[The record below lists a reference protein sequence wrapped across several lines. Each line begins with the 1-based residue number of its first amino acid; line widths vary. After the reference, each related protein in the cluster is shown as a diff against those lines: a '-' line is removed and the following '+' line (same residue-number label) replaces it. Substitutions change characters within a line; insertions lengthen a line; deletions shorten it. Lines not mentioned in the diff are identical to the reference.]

1 MANSPRKPKDPTELA
16 LSAIEDALNVHDT
29 PREPVARRA
38 PVNDRVEAPRRGRA
52 PQVETDDTTR
62 STNRPIESETRDE
75 VAAPA
80 RLAANDDRESVG
92 QLLRALQRRPSRAPY
107 LVAWLFTACWGLAFA
122 GIALGVY
129 GSELSQIL
137 GQGKTS
143 IPVIAGLTAGLLAPI
158 ALFFFLAAMLSR
170 AQELRLVGQS
180 MAQIAVR
187 LAEPETIA
195 RDSVVS
201 VGQAVRREVAAIG
214 DGVERALAR
223 AGELEGMVNNEVASL
238 ERAYADNEVRMRGL
252 IDGIV
257 AQRETLVDHAEQV
270 RAAISNVHVDLS
282 HEIGAV
288 SDMVAEQVNEAAQR
302 ITDALAEK
310 GDHIARA
317 LQSSG
322 DNMIS
327 AVGDRGGDLLER
339 LEQASEITT
348 RAIDAASERMTTN
361 LTFKTSNIHGE
372 FAEIA
377 DNIRHMMASKLD
389 NVADEFSQ
397 KAISVIDNMQER
409 SSAINE
415 TLMQTSTSL
424 SENLLQTST
433 SVAESLA
440 ARVDEVN
447 NTLKATGDSLVL
459 DLTLR
464 GGDVVSKLEQTGA
477 SITDAINTGGARVTE
492 SFQSH
497 AEALTASVST
507 HGDSMRDLLAQRLAA
522 FEEMF
527 SNGGTELAERIS
539 RDSSTLGELISRH
552 LTEFDRTVKTYGGE
566 LVERIGLRTHEI
578 NETMR
583 DYIDGFDGRV
593 TAKASDVSTL
603 LDERLTRFQEALD
616 SRTQSL
622 NDALSSRVM
631 EIAKGVAEG
640 GSQVITAI
648 DERLGNINGA
658 ISEHTD
664 RMTAEIAS
672 KVQEIDR
679 ALGEQANIAAAN
691 FDQRIASFGQQANR
705 AASDFDQRI
714 ASFGQQADVAAQ
726 NFDQRLARFEQQT
739 GVAATTFDQRIA
751 RFEDILL
758 SRAEAVVSDI
768 EARGLAT
775 AGRFTA
781 VIQDINSNTHQ
792 AEQSISALA
801 GGAASE
807 MRNAASEMERSI
819 RAASSQAEQSLA
831 AMSSGTSSTLKQT
844 SAEVERSLLGVS
856 SQITRM
862 LDEKSGVLVSAI
874 GVKSSELTN
883 ELARITDQAANAIEA
898 KGLTYARSL
907 RDNSQDIAQKIND
920 ASEHAAVNIGK
931 AMRDL
936 EASAASSVESSRKTA
951 SQAVAEILETNGM
964 LRSDTTALFERLR
977 EANGL
982 LQEVLSGA
990 HSNLTSI
997 ESVLSTRVT
1006 EFVGAMNTL
1015 LERTGNTTTRMDDHI
1030 GGFYEVT
1037 GKVLENLTDLSSRF
1051 NQHGRDLAEATA
1063 LVETSNK
1070 RTENLI
1076 GDRRTAL
1083 ESMVETLD
1091 TRTGEIDSRLKMFNG
1106 LLDEALASAENRARD
1121 IARTIADS
1129 TAVGTRAIADQYQTV
1144 RDTAEEERR
1153 RTLDSLRQIYEHAT
1167 GDAQAMFQGATER
1180 FTEIVQSMKHMSGE
1194 MQRELDNT
1202 RHELRRGILELPQE
1216 TAESAAQMRR
1226 VIVDQIEALAELNR
1240 IVARHGREVDLAE
1253 PVAARRAP
1261 AREEAVAAGGNNSRT
1276 ENPRAPFVGNAPPM
1290 APSVRRQEPA
1300 AYAPPPAPTPQPQNS
1315 APNGQAN
1322 WLSDLLSRAS
1332 RDEAPATRGNARG
1345 EERPTRHTIESLD
1358 SLSVDIARMI
1368 DHDAAAELWERYNR
1382 GERNVFTRKLY
1393 TMQGQKAFDEVRRR
1407 YRADRE
1413 FKQTVD
1419 RYIGEF
1425 ERLLDEVSRD
1435 DRGQVVVRTYLTSET
1450 GKVYTMLAHAAGRIE

>member
-29 PREPVARRA
+29 PREPREPAVRRT
-38 PVNDRVEAPRRGRA
+38 PGNDRVEAPRRGRA
-52 PQVETDDTTR
+52 PQVEADDSR
-62 STNRPIESETRDE
+62 PLNRQNDSEVRED
-75 VAAPA
+75 VAAPS

-107 LVAWLFTACWGLAFA
+107 VIAWLFTICWGVAFA

-129 GSELSQIL
+129 GSELSDIL

-143 IPVIAGLTAGLLAPI
+143 VPVIAGLVAALLAPI

-170 AQELRLVGQS
+170 AQELRIVGQS

-223 AGELEGMVNNEVASL
+223 AGELEGMVNTEVAQL

-252 IDGIV
+252 IDGII

-288 SDMVAEQVNEAAQR
+288 SDKVAEQVNEAAQR

-310 GDHIARA
+310 GDHIQRA

-322 DNMIS
+322 DNMIA

-397 KAISVIDNMQER
+397 KAISVIDNMQDR

-415 TLMQTSTSL
+415 TLMQTSESL

-477 SITDAINTGGARVTE
+477 AIT
-492 SFQSH
+492 
-497 AEALTASVST
+497 
-507 HGDSMRDLLAQRLAA
+507 
-522 FEEMF
+522 
-527 SNGGTELAERIS
+527 
-539 RDSSTLGELISRH
+539 
-552 LTEFDRTVKTYGGE
+552 
-566 LVERIGLRTHEI
+566 
-578 NETMR
+578 
-583 DYIDGFDGRV
+583 
-593 TAKASDVSTL
+593 
-603 LDERLTRFQEALD
+603 
-616 SRTQSL
+616 
-622 NDALSSRVM
+622 DALSSSVM

-640 GSQVITAI
+640 GSNVISAI
-648 DERLGNINGA
+648 DERLGA

-664 RMTAEIAS
+664 RMTAELAA
-672 KVQEIDR
+672 KVTEIDR
-679 ALGEQANIAAAN
+679 TLGEQANIAAAN
-691 FDQRIASFGQQANR
+691 FDQRIAYFGQQAET
-705 AASDFDQRI
+705 AASSFDQRI
-714 ASFGQQADVAAQ
+714 AQFGQQADTAAT
-726 NFDQRLARFEQQT
+726 NFDQRLVRFEQQT
-739 GVAATTFDQRIA
+739 GAAANSFDQRIA

-758 SRAEAVVSDI
+758 NRAEAVVSDI
-768 EARGLAT
+768 ESRGLAT

-781 VIQDINSNTHQ
+781 VIQDINNNTHQ
-792 AEQSISALA
+792 AEQSISTLSS
-801 GGAASE
+801 GAVAE
-807 MRNAASEMERSI
+807 MRSAAAEMERSV

-831 AMSSGTSSTLKQT
+831 TMSSGTSSTLKQT
-844 SAEVERSLLGVS
+844 SADVERSLLGVS

-874 GVKSSELTN
+874 SVKSSELTT
-883 ELARITDQAANAIEA
+883 ELARITDQAASTIEA
-898 KGLTYARSL
+898 KGLTYARTL

-936 EASAASSVESSRKTA
+936 EASAASSVEMSKKTA

-964 LRSDTTALFERLR
+964 LRSDTTALLERLR

-982 LQEVLSGA
+982 LQEVISGA

-997 ESVLSTRVT
+997 ESVFSTRVT

-1051 NQHGRDLAEATA
+1051 NQHGRDLVGA
-1063 LVETSNK
+1063 VEVVELSNK

-1076 GDRRTAL
+1076 GDRRSAL
-1083 ESMVETLD
+1083 EAMVETLD

-1129 TAVGTRAIADQYQTV
+1129 TSTGTRALAEQYQTV

-1226 VIVDQIEALAELNR
+1226 VMVDQIEALAELNR

-1253 PVAARRAP
+1253 PVQARRAP
-1261 AREEAVAAGGNNSRT
+1261 VREEAVATSNNGRA
-1276 ENPRAPFVGNAPPM
+1276 EIPRAPFVGNAPPM
-1290 APSVRRQEPA
+1290 APSVRRTETSS
-1300 AYAPPPAPTPQPQNS
+1300 YAPPAAAPQPQNS
-1315 APNGQAN
+1315 APNGQDN

-1332 RDEAPATRGNARG
+1332 RDGEAPQPTRGNARG

-1358 SLSVDIARMI
+1358 SLCVDIARMI

>member
-29 PREPVARRA
+29 PREPAARR
-38 PVNDRVEAPRRGRA
+38 PSNTDRVEAPRRGRT
-52 PQVETDDTTR
+52 PQTEADDNR
-62 STNRPIESETRDE
+62 SLNRQNDADLRDE
-75 VAAPA
+75 AVAAPS

-92 QLLRALQRRPSRAPY
+92 HLLRALQRRPSRAPY
-107 LVAWLFTACWGLAFA
+107 LIAWLFTVCWGVFFA
-122 GIALGVY
+122 GLVFGVY
-129 GSELSQIL
+129 ASELKDIL
-137 GQGKTS
+137 GQGTTS
-143 IPVIAGLTAGLLAPI
+143 VPVIVGIAAGLLAPI

-180 MAQIAVR
+180 MAQIAIR
-187 LAEPETIA
+187 LAEPESIA
-195 RDSVVS
+195 RDSIVS

-270 RAAISNVHVDLS
+270 RAAFSNVHVDLS

-302 ITDALAEK
+302 ITDALGEK
-310 GDHIARA
+310 GDHISRA
-317 LQSSG
+317 LQTSG
-322 DNMIS
+322 DNMIA

-348 RAIDAASERMTTN
+348 RAIDAASERMTAN

-397 KAISVIDNMQER
+397 KAISVIDNMHTR

-415 TLMQTSTSL
+415 TMIETST
-424 SENLLQTST
+424 NL
-433 SVAESLA
+433 AESIA
-440 ARVDEVN
+440 TRVDEVN

-459 DLTLR
+459 DLSLR
-464 GGDVVSKLEQTGA
+464 GGDVISKLEQTGA
-477 SITDAINTGGARVTE
+477 AITEAINTGGARVTG
-492 SFQSH
+492 SFQTH
-497 AEALTASVST
+497 AEALTTSVTS
-507 HGDSMRDLLAQRLAA
+507 HGDEMRELLAQRLAA
-522 FEEMF
+522 FEAMF

-539 RDSSTLGELISRH
+539 RDSGTLGELITRH

-593 TAKASDVSTL
+593 TAKASDVSSL
-603 LDERLTRFQEALD
+603 LDESLTRFQEALD

-640 GSQVITAI
+640 GSSVIAAI
-648 DERLGNINGA
+648 DERVGNINGA

-664 RMTAEIAS
+664 RMTAELAA
-672 KVQEIDR
+672 KVNE
-679 ALGEQANIAAAN
+679 
-691 FDQRIASFGQQANR
+691 
-705 AASDFDQRI
+705 
-714 ASFGQQADVAAQ
+714 
-726 NFDQRLARFEQQT
+726 
-739 GVAATTFDQRIA
+739 
-751 RFEDILL
+751 
-758 SRAEAVVSDI
+758 I

-775 AGRFTA
+775 AGRFTS

-792 AEQSISALA
+792 AEQSISALSS
-801 GGAASE
+801 GAASE

-831 AMSSGTSSTLKQT
+831 SMSSGTSSTLKQT
-844 SAEVERSLLGVS
+844 SADVERSLLGVS

-883 ELARITDQAANAIEA
+883 ELARITDQAAHTIEA

-936 EASAASSVESSRKTA
+936 EASAASSVENSRKTA

-964 LRSDTTALFERLR
+964 LRSDTTALFERLL

-1015 LERTGNTTTRMDDHI
+1015 LERTGNTTTRMDDYI
-1030 GGFYEVT
+1030 GGFDEVT
-1037 GKVLENLTDLSSRF
+1037 GKVLEKLTDLSSRF
-1051 NQHGRDLAEATA
+1051 NQHGRDLAGAAEV
-1063 LVETSNK
+1063 VELSNK
-1070 RTENLI
+1070 HTENMI

-1083 ESMVETLD
+1083 EAMVETLD

-1240 IVARHGREVDLAE
+1240 IVARHGREVDVAE
-1253 PVAARRAP
+1253 PVARRAP
-1261 AREEAVAAGGNNSRT
+1261 AREQAIAGNSART

-1290 APSVRRQEPA
+1290 APSVRRAETA
-1300 AYAPPPAPTPQPQNS
+1300 AYAPQPSTPQPQNN
-1315 APNGQAN
+1315 APAGQAN

-1332 RDEAPATRGNARG
+1332 RDGDTQPQPQPARGNARG